1 MALYHPINY
10 HKMANDI
17 LEIEQG
23 LFDGNSTTEF
33 KALIH
38 LEQYDSDEDIYSSE
52 TFSQQKD
59 FLKGLFTI
67 DFKQPHLKLDEEKNI
82 AEKVVFSGSD
92 TIIIS
97 GWKNVEN
104 ISARLIEYYD
114 DTVILECLIDKE
126 MKIYEEREFRLSL
139 FTDYDLKIGNLFL
152 LRIFERK
159 NEIRIEVH
167 NDPGLTIKDDFP
179 KLDFVKEFS
188 NSRLFKKE

>member
-52 TFSQQKD
+52 IFSQQKD

-67 DFKQPHLKLDEEKNI
+67 DFKQPHLKLDEEKKI
-82 AEKVVFSGSD
+82 AEEVVLSGLD

-114 DTVILECLIDKE
+114 DTVVLECLIDIE

-167 NDPGLTIKDDFP
+167 NDPGLTLKDDFP